1 MRAVALVIAV
11 VSLLVVGC
19 GSRPSSPSPSPSPS
33 LRTDTVGL
41 AEMYGLRLQG
51 QPTASEIVLPQSFT
65 GTQWGLRSRASGDAG
80 FPLDYH
86 AGQHVVLKSQPIE
99 QTIHGSA
106 VTLWTVEKD
115 GTVVGA
121 WLAIADQTPG
131 IVGLRSGGNQ
141 F

>member
-1 MRAVALVIAV
+1 MRALALIVLAL
-11 VSLLVVGC
+11 SLLVVGC
-19 GSRPSSPSPSPSPS
+19 GSGASTPSPSPSPS
-33 LRTDTVGL
+33 LRTDTVGV

-51 QPTASEIVLPQSFT
+51 QPTASQIVLPQSFT
-65 GTQWGLRSRASGDAG
+65 GTRWGLRSRASQNAG
-80 FPLDYH
+80 FPLSYH
-86 AGQHVVLKSQPIE
+86 AGQRVVLKSQPIE
-99 QTIHGSA
+99 QTIHASA

-131 IVGLRSGGNQ
+131 ILGVRSGASQ